1 MSQSDMIIFNQDFMP
16 NIHET
21 LAQMMDAFN
30 EASGGAIRLT
40 LSSNIGDYIN
50 TSFYDGIQDNRRRVD
65 RYAANSSVAAVDL
78 TQSEH
83 VAVKVAGG
91 FGPIRYLPSQMTW
104 LRKATAEGIEQFSR
118 QFAETLMQ
126 DQLNTGILAA
136 VAAISNQ
143 ATATNDVSGGAT
155 ITQAAINGAHAKF
168 GDASQRIITSVM
180 NGVTY
185 HELVSLNLVNAQ
197 ELFQAGNVT
206 VVDILGKRVVI
217 TDAPALLNT
226 TPTPDTNTVLGLV
239 EGGLTIL
246 DPADPIVNIQTNNGN
261 EMIETTMQADYDF
274 TVDLKGYA
282 WDKTNGG
289 ASPTDADLS
298 TGSNWD
304 LDQADI
310 KNTAGVVTIGDVA

>member
-1 MSQSDMIIFNQDFMP
+1 MIIFNQDFMP
-16 NIHET
+16 NIHES

-30 EASGGAIRLT
+30 AASGGAITLT
-40 LSSNIGDYIN
+40 MASNIGDYIN
-50 TSFYDGIQDNRRRVD
+50 TSFYDSIHDNRRRVD
-65 RYAANSSVAAVDL
+65 RYAANTTVAGVNL
-78 TQSEH
+78 TQTEH
-83 VAVKVAGG
+83 VSVKVAGG
-91 FGPIRYLPSQMTW
+91 FGPLVYLPSQMTW

-136 VAAISNQ
+136 VTAIGNN
-143 ATATNDVSGGAT
+143 ALATNDVSGGAT
-155 ITQAAINGAHAKF
+155 ITQGAINGSHSLF
-168 GDASQRIITSVM
+168 GDASQRIVASIM
-180 NGVTY
+180 NGTTY
-185 HELVSLNLVNAQ
+185 HELVGLNLTNAA

-206 VVDILGKRVVI
+206 VVSILNKIVVI

-274 TVDLKGYA
+274 TIDVKGYA

-289 ASPTDADLS
+289 ESPTDADLA
-298 TGSNWD
+298 TGTNWD
-304 LDQADI
+304 LDQADV
-310 KNTAGVVTIGDVA
+310 KNTAGVVTIGDIA

>member
-1 MSQSDMIIFNQDFMP
+1 MIIFNQDFMP